1 MTAKK
6 PAHHADLDAELA
18 ALRIPTFKFLWPEA
32 CSPHAEQ
39 VEAQMLDWA
48 EKNDLIINGKYR
60 ERVVRTR
67 YAWLAARCYP
77 NASLELLQA
86 IADYVIWFFLAD
98 DFFVDRVET
107 VSTTTL
113 PNLTAMIDVLDFDA
127 VSPEPIYGEL
137 AWLDVCRRLR
147 RLLGHAPFERFATGM
162 RLWATTAGLQI
173 INHLQ
178 EEPCGMRQYEA
189 IRRHTSGMNP
199 CTALSDGANVGS
211 VTSEEFCRPE
221 VQTLCRIAN
230 NVVCWSNDIQ
240 SLGVEARQPGQF
252 WNMVIIYSSKG
263 HSLQESV
270 DWTAA
275 RVRNEIAEFVKISDE
290 IMPQAGEQLQ
300 GFIEGLRF
308 WMRGYQDW
316 VERDTERY
324 AAVYAAEDA
333 DDRGVRL

>member
-1 MTAKK
+1 MSHLCQNRKRLARIQSELLANMI

-32 CSPHAEQ
+32 
-39 VEAQMLDWA
+39 
-48 EKNDLIINGKYR
+48 YR

-86 IADYVIWFFLAD
+86 IADY
-98 DFFVDRVET
+98 T

-127 VSPEPIYGEL
+127 ASPEPIYGEL

-221 VQTLCRIAN
+221 VQTFCRIAN

-252 WNMVIIYSSKG
+252 WNMVIIHSSKG